1 MKVEISA
8 HEPRRSPLQA
18 RSLMSRRRMVEAAL
32 RLLDQRDIDQISV
45 RDIVA
50 EGGTS
55 NGSFY
60 HRFGTKERFFSYLID
75 DMLERREQAAAQE
88 QADETISVAA
98 LPEVLARSAIANF
111 RDHAGLLRSAIR
123 LHIVG
128 DSCWDR
134 VNAMARR
141 IVNGYLQRLS
151 GALGRPLS
159 PLECDRIYFAFTW
172 LYGLLAHRTLKLN
185 VVYGQAVPDEVF
197 EEEAVRGFQQLID
210 RALDPSM

>member
-1 MKVEISA
+1 MKLDIA
-8 HEPRRSPLQA
+8 DGARRSPVQA
-18 RSLMSRRRMVEAAL
+18 RSLISQRRMVEAAL
-32 RLLDQRDIDQISV
+32 RLLEQKDIDQISV

-50 EGGTS
+50 EAGTS

-60 HRFGTKERFFSYLID
+60 HRFETKERFFSYLID
-75 DMLERREQAAAQE
+75 DMLARREQAAAEE

-111 RDHAGLLRSAIR
+111 RDHAGLLRSAVR

-134 VNAMARR
+134 VNTMARR

-151 GALGRPLS
+151 GALGRPLTA
-159 PLECDRIYFAFTW
+159 LECERIYFAFTW
-172 LYGLLAHRTLKLN
+172 LYGLLAHRTLRLN
-185 VVYGQAVPDEVF
+185 VFHGHAVPDDQF
-197 EEEAVRGFQQLID
+197 EEEAVRGFRQLID
-210 RALDPSM
+210 RALDPAA